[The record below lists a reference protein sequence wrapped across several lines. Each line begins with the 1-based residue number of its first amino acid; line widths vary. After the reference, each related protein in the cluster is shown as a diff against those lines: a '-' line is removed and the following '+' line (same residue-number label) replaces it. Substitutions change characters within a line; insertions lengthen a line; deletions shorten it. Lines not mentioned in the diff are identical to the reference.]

1 MALSDEYDDQAING
15 DGQSPNVNGL
25 INQLT
30 NPADPTNVA
39 DFDALVAA
47 FADQIDGLWASRI
60 REVSIVA
67 NVDAY
72 KLAAKKFRDRPSTP
86 GTGAASAWA
95 TPRSR
100 DYAQMKT
107 GGFWT
112 NKRMPA
118 TASNIARSI
127 VYRMVPDGAADRV
140 SPDLGHHLDGRHLYK
155 EVDPLSLNPRKG
167 PVYIGLNGRSSAHR
181 QPS

>member
-39 DFDALVAA
+39 DFDAFVAA
-47 FADQIDGLWASRI
+47 FADQIEGLWASRI

-72 KLAAKKFRDRPSTP
+72 KLAAKKFHDRPSTP

-100 DYAQMKT
+100 T
-107 GGFWT
+107 T
-112 NKRMPA
+112 PRRRPA
-118 TASNIARSI
+118 GSGPTSGCPPPPRTSRGASSTAWAGRGCGPR
-127 VYRMVPDGAADRV
+127 VTRPGAPSRFD
-140 SPDLGHHLDGRHLYK
+140 DIYYK
-155 EVDPLSLNPRKG
+155 VVDPLRLTPREPPYSLT
-167 PVYIGLNGRSSAHR
+167 
-181 QPS
+181 